1 MLPALYKG
9 VMEKNRTTVNHKT
22 SLKNTHRCQ
31 KPPPQNSTDGI
42 LKINSCNAIS
52 YPINEGLKLSVAQRK
67 FLIEVAALVDKTV
80 SISTTTGKTFTGTLI
95 GINPDNLS
103 LCISEAKD
111 ETGQVAHRVFLNG
124 NTVTQIITAERPFDL
139 KSLAGRL
146 EKVFPTMVKLY
157 EDKGF
162 IWVMDKV
169 KLTERGVVEGSGP
182 AAERVQRVY
191 EQFMSETKT

>member
-1 MLPALYKG
+1 
-9 VMEKNRTTVNHKT
+9 V
-22 SLKNTHRCQ
+22 
-31 KPPPQNSTDGI
+31 
-42 LKINSCNAIS
+42 
-52 YPINEGLKLSVAQRK
+52 SVAQRK
-67 FLIEVAALVDKTV
+67 LATEVAALVDKTV
-80 SISTTTGKTFTGTLI
+80 SIVTTAGKKYNGTLI

-103 LCISEAKD
+103 LVLADAKD
-111 ETGQVAHRVFLNG
+111 ETGQVVNKMFLNG
-124 NTVTQIITAERPFDL
+124 MIVAQISSSEKSFDL
-139 KSLAGRL
+139 KALSSRL

-191 EQFMSETKT
+191 EAFINESKS

>member
-1 MLPALYKG
+1 M
-9 VMEKNRTTVNHKT
+9 
-22 SLKNTHRCQ
+22 
-31 KPPPQNSTDGI
+31 
-42 LKINSCNAIS
+42 
-52 YPINEGLKLSVAQRK
+52 SVAQRK
-67 FLIEVAALVDKTV
+67 FQTEVAALVDKTV
-80 SISTTTGKTFTGTLI
+80 SVSTTLGKTFTGTLI

-103 LCISEAKD
+103 LCMAEAKD
-111 ETGQVAHRVFLNG
+111 EKGITAHRVFLNG
-124 NTVTQIITAERPFDL
+124 NTIAQLISAEKPFDL
-139 KSLAGRL
+139 KALATRL

-191 EQFMSETKT
+191 ETFMAEVKA